1 MHVPGGGVLPEHVQ
15 IAGEVV
21 RQGQSVGMVVAE
33 QPPAAVEGVLI
44 EVSSGGVAR
53 TCADRR
59 RGCQPRHRVGRCPGP
74 ELLSTVAAGP
84 SESGWDGAA
93 PGEDCGRSRPTRL
106 ALVLSAAAG
115 VLYFA

>member
-1 MHVPGGGVLPEHVQ
+1 LV
-15 IAGEVV
+15 
-21 RQGQSVGMVVAE
+21 
-33 QPPAAVEGVLI
+33 
-44 EVSSGGVAR
+44 
-53 TCADRR
+53 
-59 RGCQPRHRVGRCPGP
+59 
-74 ELLSTVAAGP
+74 TVAAGP